1 MQGPC
6 WGRGEFFLGG
16 FWHLVVVL
24 LYVTMFRAG
33 NLIVCSSA
41 LKLDSVHAVCAPVM
55 KAMVG
60 DTVTFALVQ
69 R

>member
-1 MQGPC
+1 M
-6 WGRGEFFLGG
+6 
-16 FWHLVVVL
+16 VL
-24 LYVTMFRAG
+24 LYATIFRAG
-33 NLIVCSSA
+33 NVIVCRSA
-41 LKLDSVHAVCAPVM
+41 LELDSVHVVCAPVM